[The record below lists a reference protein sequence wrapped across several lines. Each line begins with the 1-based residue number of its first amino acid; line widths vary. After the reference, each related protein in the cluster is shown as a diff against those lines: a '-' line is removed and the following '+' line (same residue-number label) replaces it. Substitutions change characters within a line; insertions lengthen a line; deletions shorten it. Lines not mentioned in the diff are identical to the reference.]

1 MSLINC
7 AKRAAL
13 AAGGLFLGGQLLAAT
28 VVKIDTEKTLTPI
41 SPLIYGQ
48 FIEHLGKCIY
58 GGIWAE
64 MLQDR
69 KFYFPITDSF
79 NPWAVG
85 SDKQWNAG
93 PYLYLGASPWR
104 VIGPAG
110 TVTMDTEHP
119 FTGNHSP
126 LVHLAGDGSAGGI
139 SQDGLELVKGKDYV
153 GRINLRGDAS
163 AAPVVVQLVLDD
175 GTVLTQ
181 EIGKLSSD
189 YATEALEFMAP
200 ADSQNA
206 RLAVVS
212 KGAGTFEVGPVSLM
226 PADNL
231 RGWRRD
237 TVALLQ
243 QLDAP
248 IYRWPGGNFV
258 SGYNWRDGIG
268 PRDSRPPRK
277 NPAWT
282 GVEAND
288 VGIHEYMQ
296 LMDLLQ
302 AQPYISV
309 NTGLGTMEEVAQEVE
324 YCNGANTT
332 PMGQLRAANGHPEPF
347 HVTWWAV
354 GNEMFGN
361 WQLGHMP
368 LEQYVLKHND
378 VATAMWKADPTIKLV
393 AVGNIGQWDE
403 TMLKIC
409 SADMTL
415 LSEHVYVKE
424 KTDVPAHVAQL
435 ADEIKRVAD
444 AQRRYRATIPEL
456 AGKDIK
462 VAMDEWNYWY
472 GNYLYGEL
480 GVQYHL
486 KDALGIAKGLH
497 EYFRNTD
504 IFEMANYAQTVNVI
518 GAIKTTPTAAAFD
531 TTALP
536 LVLYR
541 HQFGTIPIAIAQQ
554 PDGLDVS
561 AAWTADRKVLTVAVV
576 NPQATAQPV
585 TLDLGNVTVQDQAQ
599 EWIIG
604 DTKGD
609 PMSANVPGQPP
620 NVTLQQKDATL
631 KDQTLDVPALSVVL
645 YRLQPKP

>member
-1 MSLINC
+1 MNPMPCL
-7 AKRAAL
+7 KKAAL
-13 AAGGLFLGGQLLAAT
+13 AAVSVVLCGLAAAQ
-28 VVKIDTEKTLTPI
+28 VVKIDTDKTLMPI

-58 GGIWAE
+58 GGIWSE

-69 KFYFPITDSF
+69 KFYFSVKDAY
-79 NPWAVG
+79 NPWRVG
-85 SDKQWNAG
+85 SDPQWNTG

-110 TVTMDTEHP
+110 TVTMDTEHA
-119 FTGNHSP
+119 FTGNHDP

-139 SQDGLELVKGKDYV
+139 SQDGLALVKGKDYT
-153 GRINLRGDAS
+153 GRVILTGDAT
-163 AAPVVVQLVLDD
+163 AAPVTVQLVLDD

-181 EIGKLSSD
+181 TIANLTGN
-189 YATEALEFMAP
+189 YTTYPFAFTAP
-200 ADSQNA
+200 MDCQNA
-206 RLAVVS
+206 RLAVLS

-231 RGWRRD
+231 KGWRRD

-243 QLDAP
+243 QLGAP

-268 PRDSRPPRK
+268 PRDARPPRK

-288 VGIHEYMQ
+288 VGIHEYME

-309 NTGLGTMEEVAQEVE
+309 NTGLGTMEEVAQEVQ
-324 YCNGANTT
+324 YCNGAADT
-332 PMGQLRAANGHPEPF
+332 PMGQLRASNGHPEPY

-368 LEQYVLKHND
+368 LEQYVQKHNQIAD
-378 VATAMWKADPTIKLV
+378 AMWKVDPNIKLV
-393 AVGNIGQWDE
+393 AVGEVGQWDE

-409 SADMTL
+409 SSNMTL

-424 KTDVPAHVAQL
+424 KTDVPQHVAQL

-444 AQRRYRATIPEL
+444 AQRKYRATIPEL
-456 AGKDIK
+456 AGKNIM

-518 GAIKTTPTAAAFD
+518 GAIKTSPTAAAFD

-536 LVLYR
+536 LMLYR
-541 HQFGTIPIAIAQQ
+541 HQFGTLPLAIDQQ
-554 PDGLDVS
+554 PAGLDVA
-561 AAWTADRKVLTVAVV
+561 AAWTADKQALTVAIV
-576 NPQATAQPV
+576 NPQATAATV
-585 TLDLGNVTVQDQAQ
+585 TLDLGKLVLQDQAKV
-599 EWIIG
+599 WTIA

-609 PMSANVPGQPP
+609 PMSTNVPGQPP
-620 NVTLQQKDATL
+620 NVTIQEKDVTVTGNAL
-631 KDQTLDVPALSVVL
+631 AAPALSVVL

>member
-1 MSLINC
+1 MHLLKC
-7 AKRAAL
+7 VKVAVLVACGVA
-13 AAGGLFLGGQLLAAT
+13 LGGALPAAT
-28 VVKIDTEKTLTPI
+28 VVKLDPTKTLTPI
-41 SPLIYGQ
+41 SPYIYGQ

-58 GGIWAE
+58 GGLWAE

-69 KFYFPITDSF
+69 KFYYPISDNY
-79 NPWAVG
+79 NPWGVG
-85 SDKQWNAG
+85 SDPQWNTG
-93 PYLYLGASPWR
+93 PYIYLNASPWR
-104 VIGPAG
+104 VVGPAG
-110 TVTMDTEHP
+110 TVTMDTGHP
-119 FTGNHSP
+119 FTGNFSP

-139 SQDGLELVKGKDYV
+139 SQDGLALVKGKAYT
-153 GRINLRGDAS
+153 GRIILLGDDT

-175 GTVLTQ
+175 GQVLTQ
-181 EIGKLSSD
+181 TIDKLTRD
-189 YATEALEFMAP
+189 YQTYPLAFTAP
-200 ADSQNA
+200 IDSANA
-206 RLAVVS
+206 RLAILS
-212 KGAGTFEVGPVSLM
+212 KGQGTFEVGPVSLM

-231 RGWRRD
+231 KGWRPD

-268 PRDSRPPRK
+268 PRDQRPPRH
-277 NPAWT
+277 NPAWK

-288 VGIHEYMQ
+288 VGIKEYME
-296 LMDLLQ
+296 LMGMIN
-302 AQPYISV
+302 AEPYISV
-309 NTGLGTMEEVAQEVE
+309 NTGLGTMEEVAQEVQ
-324 YCNGANTT
+324 YCNGAADT
-332 PMGQLRAANGHPEPF
+332 PMGKLRADNGHPEPY

-368 LEQYVLKHND
+368 LEQYVQKHNQIAD
-378 VATAMWKADPTIKLV
+378 AMWKMDPAIKLV
-393 AVGNIGQWDE
+393 AVGEVGPWDE
-403 TMLKIC
+403 MMLKIC
-409 SADMTL
+409 ANDMTL
-415 LSEHVYVKE
+415 LSEHIYVKE
-424 KTDVPAHVAQL
+424 KKDVPEHVSQL

-444 AQRRYRATIPEL
+444 AHRQYQKDIPEL
-456 AGKDIK
+456 AGKNIR

-497 EYFRNTD
+497 EYFRNSD

-518 GAIKTTPTAAAFD
+518 GAIKTNQTSAVFD

-536 LVLYR
+536 LILYR
-541 HQFGTIPIAIAQQ
+541 HQFGTLPIAIENQ

-561 AAWTADRKVLTVAVV
+561 AAWTADKEVITVAIV
-576 NPQATAQPV
+576 NPLPIAQQI
-585 TLDLGNVTVQDQAQ
+585 TLDLGNFELHSAAK
-599 EWIIG
+599 EWVIE

-609 PMSANVPGQPP
+609 PMATNVPGQVQG
-620 NVTLQQKDATL
+620 VTLEEKDATIT
-631 KDQTLDVPALSVVL
+631 DNTLDAPPLSVVL
-645 YRLQPKP
+645 YRLQPR